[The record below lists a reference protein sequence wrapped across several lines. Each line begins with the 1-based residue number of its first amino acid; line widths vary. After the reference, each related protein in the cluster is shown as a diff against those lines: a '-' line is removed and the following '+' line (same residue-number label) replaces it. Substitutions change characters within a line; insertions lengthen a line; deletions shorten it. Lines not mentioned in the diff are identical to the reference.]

1 MTTIN
6 KKAMHDAFTAYAK
19 ATASHA
25 AKEKA
30 FKNAKERTDATIATL
45 RELGVTPAD
54 IKAPDNAGKDAGKY
68 YAQLETAI
76 VATLTTAQQA
86 AFATPANDPAAT
98 DRDKKARRDAR
109 KVVSS
114 RIRRLRDALADKT
127 EKSEADKVKDQALS
141 LFRFAYKH
149 TDELSSSIP
158 NFGKVYA
165 ALEALNKTLGNK
177 LPDDK

>member
-45 RELGVTPAD
+45 RELGVAPAD

-68 YAQLETAI
+68 YDLLEAEI
-76 VATLTTAQQA
+76 VMTLTDAQQA

-114 RIRRLRDALADKT
+114 RIRRLRDALSDKT
-127 EKSEADKVKDQALS
+127 EKSEADKLRDSALT
-141 LFRFAYKH
+141 LLRFAHKH
-149 TDELSSSIP
+149 ETELSGAVA
-158 NFGKVYA
+158 NFGKVFA
-165 ALEALNKTLGNK
+165 SIEALNRTLGNK
-177 LPDDK
+177 IPDNI